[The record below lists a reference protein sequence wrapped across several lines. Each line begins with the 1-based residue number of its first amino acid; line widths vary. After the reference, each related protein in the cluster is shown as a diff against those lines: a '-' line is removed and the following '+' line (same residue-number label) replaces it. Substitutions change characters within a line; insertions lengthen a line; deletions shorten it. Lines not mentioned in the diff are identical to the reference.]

1 LDDYLSLSTP
11 HFSQIPTSKAH
22 ITTFTDSLSP
32 YPHPSTTN
40 AQRDALAARLKPFT
54 VLCTMRER
62 TPFPDELFQRLPN
75 LKLLLCTGTQFNTF
89 DIKAAKE
96 QGITIATVHGCGRSD
111 RPKTQPLSKTNITKG
126 AAHPTTQHT
135 WAMILAL
142 ARNVSADDRA
152 MRQGGWQTGCAMGLT
167 GKVLGIVGLGRL
179 GVAVARIGVLAW
191 GMRIICWSE
200 NLTQAKADSMA
211 QSVRLSTKGE
221 DGGKIFKSVE
231 KEELFKDSDVLSLH
245 YQLSERSKGIVGEKE
260 LGLMK
265 KSALLINTSRGPL
278 IDEVA
283 LLKAVGRGQIRG
295 VALDTFEIEPL
306 PADSLWRSP
315 KWGTE
320 GTSHVLTTPHMGY
333 MDEENMN
340 NFYAEQAEQLERW
353 LDGKELL
360 NLL

>member
-1 LDDYLSLSTP
+1 
-11 HFSQIPTSKAH
+11 
-22 ITTFTDSLSP
+22 
-32 YPHPSTTN
+32 
-40 AQRDALAARLKPFT
+40 
-54 VLCTMRER
+54 MRER
-62 TPFPDELFQRLPN
+62 TPFPAELFQRLPN

-89 DIKAAKE
+89 DMKAAKK
-96 QGITIATVHGCGRSD
+96 QGITIATVLGCGRSD

-126 AAHPTTQHT
+126 GTHPTTQHT

-167 GKVLGIVGLGRL
+167 GKTLGIVGLGRL
-179 GVAVARIGVLAW
+179 GTAVARIGVLAW
-191 GMRIICWSE
+191 DMRIICWSE
-200 NLTQAKADSMA
+200 NLTQEKADRMA
-211 QSVRLSTKGE
+211 QSVGLSTEVE
-221 DGGKIFKSVE
+221 DGEKTFKCIE
-231 KEELFKDSDVLSLH
+231 KEELFKGSDVVSLH

-265 KSALLINTSRGPL
+265 KSALLVNISRGPL
-278 IDEVA
+278 IDEIA
-283 LLKAVGRGQIRG
+283 LLKAVERGEIRG

-306 PADSLWRSP
+306 PAESPWRSP

-353 LDGKELL
+353 LDGRELL